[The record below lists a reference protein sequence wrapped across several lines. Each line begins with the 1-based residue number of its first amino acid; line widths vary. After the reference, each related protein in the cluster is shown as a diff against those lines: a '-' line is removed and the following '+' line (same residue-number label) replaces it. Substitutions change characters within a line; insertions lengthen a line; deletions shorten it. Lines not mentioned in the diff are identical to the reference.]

1 MLTLIK
7 VFAIT
12 TVASLGL
19 VVFTTVA
26 AAGYLFSGGI
36 ATVSVDTPDTD
47 LSIPVPLRV
56 VDIGLGA
63 AEMAIPETELNAV
76 KAELDELES
85 LDLDELK
92 PLFREIT
99 REVATFP
106 EGEIVRV
113 QGHGD
118 ETVVIEQ
125 RRGRFIIE
133 VEGPD
138 THVKVS
144 APRRAMGRILKKS
157 FGLLEG

>member
-7 VFAIT
+7 VFPIT

-56 VDIGLGA
+56 IDIGLGA
-63 AEMAIPETELNAV
+63 AELAIPDAELDAV

-113 QGHGD
+113 EGHGD

-133 VEGPD
+133 VDGPD
-138 THVKVS
+138 THVRVS
-144 APRRAMGRILKKS
+144 APRKAMGRILKKS
-157 FGLLEG
+157 FGFIEG

>member
-7 VFAIT
+7 IFAIT
-12 TVASLGL
+12 TVASIGL
-19 VVFTTVA
+19 VIFTTVA

-36 ATVSVDTPDTD
+36 ATVSVDTPDTN

-63 AEMAIPETELNAV
+63 AELAIPESELEAV

-85 LDLDELK
+85 LDLKELR

-113 QGHGD
+113 EGHGN
-118 ETVVIEQ
+118 ETVLIEQ
-125 RRGRFIIE
+125 RNGRFIIE
-133 VEGPD
+133 VQGPD
-138 THVKVS
+138 THIRVS

-157 FGLLEG
+157 FGFVES

>member
-1 MLTLIK
+1 MTI
-7 VFAIT
+7 
-12 TVASLGL
+12 VAPDR
-19 VVFTTVA
+19 
-26 AAGYLFSGGI
+26 
-36 ATVSVDTPDTD
+36 VDTPDTD

-56 VDIGLGA
+56 VDIGLSA
-63 AEMAIPETELNAV
+63 ADLAIPDSELEAV

-113 QGHGD
+113 EGHGN
-118 ETVVIEQ
+118 ESVIIEQ

-138 THVKVS
+138 THIKVS
-144 APRRAMGRILKKS
+144 APRRAIGRILKKS
-157 FGLLEG
+157 FGFIEG